1 MARIPM
7 GNFGNAMP
15 QVERIHLPEDQT
27 GKMIAG
33 ALQNMSQVAGQYAE
47 TKDRQQRQA
56 EASAKALALQNDQI
70 AAQEAKVKLDDVIT
84 TEMSE
89 QITLLKNDVSNGSK
103 TAEVANQSLRTWSD
117 VRYKE
122 LESELPGH
130 AQSNLKTY
138 WTENINQ
145 QSSSFL
151 PLQLRADAQKG
162 VVLAD
167 RYGEIA
173 TRYDRVKGRDYLE
186 SNLTTLNLSE
196 ADKQSR
202 LYSYEG
208 VRDQLE
214 IDDRITVALEGKDIQ
229 SLQALQTDLNS
240 NKFGYLD
247 GKQIQQNKDRVL
259 SRIDALNTQLK
270 AETNKRNSEAGKFLN
285 EYKANVLT
293 GRAQDSEYESNIGS
307 LVQGTEYEQEFQFYK
322 AQSVNIQKF
331 ANLLT
336 SEMLKRINQQKANM
350 KNTASADAVTEEKL
364 LGVFE
369 GLYKDKLE
377 TAKNNPNQIVRETGL
392 QVHSLSGAE
401 LKSNPSSWVS
411 KAVQNG
417 TSQLA
422 LKDPNVKVRPISAED
437 LPEAKKAFD
446 SLSVQGKLDFIAQ
459 LQSQSK
465 GHANAATIWGATLGQ
480 LGGGDQNYIAAGLA
494 RSNGFK
500 STDNRDLAT
509 SIVNGTQL
517 LKNKQLIMPKEA
529 DLKAEFNAYVGNTV
543 SGTTANNLFNVFKAI
558 YVDTMDARGYQH
570 AKSDDLPNKEIL
582 KTALSMATGGVYS
595 QRGSFKNYADGKVQ
609 DWKVSKP
616 YGMSDDSF
624 EDRLDSGYS
633 GISKST
639 GISESDLK
647 SLRLRQSTVRTKKG
661 DIQYDLI
668 NERGKPLVVNGV
680 QWRIYMNGVTK

>member
-1 MARIPM
+1 MLIPRSQGREVSQPNLQQHTPITGLQEM
-7 GNFGNAMP
+7 GRSIGGAMNAHEEK
-15 QVERIHLPEDQT
+15 QREQE
-27 GKMIAG
+27 A
-33 ALQNMSQVAGQYAE
+33 
-47 TKDRQQRQA
+47 QQ
-56 EASAKALALQNDQI
+56 KQI
-70 AAQEAKVKLDDVIT
+70 ALYHDKINEQEAKVKLDDVMT
-84 TEMSE
+84 SEMSE
-89 QITLLKNDVSNGSK
+89 QVTLVKNDVSNGVYNAQK
-103 TAEVANQSLRTWSD
+103 GGETLKKWSD
-117 VRYKE
+117 ERYKQ
-122 LESELPGH
+122 LEETVPLH
-130 AQSNLKTY
+130 AREQFKSYWDESISRQSTDL
-138 WTENINQ
+138 
-145 QSSSFL
+145 L
-151 PLQLRADAQKG
+151 PLQLRADAQKSAQL
-162 VVLAD
+162 VD
-167 RYGEIA
+167 RAFDIA
-173 TRYDRVKGRDYLE
+173 TRYEEKAGEEYLE
-186 SNLTTLNLSE
+186 IYLANAQMPEARKSEIRQTYKTTRNIMDIDGRISSAVENEDLESLRGLLT
-196 ADKQSR
+196 D
-202 LYSYEG
+202 
-208 VRDQLE
+208 
-214 IDDRITVALEGKDIQ
+214 IDA
-229 SLQALQTDLNS
+229 
-240 NKFGYLD
+240 NKYGYID
-247 GKQIQQNKDRVL
+247 GPTNQQKRNQVL
-259 SRIDALNTQLK
+259 SRIDSIETKQR
-270 AETNKRNSEAGKFLN
+270 AETNKRASEAGKFLN

-307 LVQGTEYEQEFQFYK
+307 LVKGTEHEQEFQFYK

-331 ANLLT
+331 ANLPT

-401 LKSNPSSWVS
+401 IKSNPSSWVS

-500 STDNRDLAT
+500 STDNRDVAT

-570 AKSDDLPNKEIL
+570 AKADDLPNKEIL

-624 EDRLDSGYS
+624 EDRLDSGYA

-668 NERGKPLVVNGV
+668 NERGNPLVVNGV
-680 QWRIYMNGVTK
+680 QWRIYMNGVTN

>member
-1 MARIPM
+1 MLIPRSQGREVSQPNLQQHTPITGLQEM
-7 GNFGNAMP
+7 GRSIGGAMNAHEEKLRE
-15 QVERIHLPEDQT
+15 QE
-27 GKMIAG
+27 A
-33 ALQNMSQVAGQYAE
+33 
-47 TKDRQQRQA
+47 QQ
-56 EASAKALALQNDQI
+56 KQI
-70 AAQEAKVKLDDVIT
+70 ALYHDKINEQEAKVKLDDVMT
-84 TEMSE
+84 SEMSE
-89 QITLLKNDVSNGSK
+89 QVTLVKNDVSNGVYNAQK
-103 TAEVANQSLRTWSD
+103 GGETLKKWSD
-117 VRYKE
+117 ERYKQ
-122 LESELPGH
+122 LEETVPLH
-130 AQSNLKTY
+130 AREQFKSYWDESISRQSTDL
-138 WTENINQ
+138 
-145 QSSSFL
+145 L
-151 PLQLRADAQKG
+151 PLQLRADAQKSAQL
-162 VVLAD
+162 VD
-167 RYGEIA
+167 RAFDIA
-173 TRYDRVKGRDYLE
+173 TRYEEKAGEEYLE
-186 SNLTTLNLSE
+186 IYLATAQMPEARKSEIRQTYKTTRNIMAIDGRISSAVE
-196 ADKQSR
+196 NED
-202 LYSYEG
+202 
-208 VRDQLE
+208 LE
-214 IDDRITVALEGKDIQ
+214 
-229 SLQALQTDLNS
+229 SLQGLLTDIDA
-240 NKFGYLD
+240 NKYGYID
-247 GKQIQQNKDRVL
+247 GPTNQQKRNQVL
-259 SRIDALNTQLK
+259 SRIDSIETKQR
-270 AETNKRNSEAGKFLN
+270 AEANKRNSEAGKFLN

-307 LVQGTEYEQEFQFYK
+307 LVKGTEYEQEFQFYK

-331 ANLLT
+331 ANLPT

-480 LGGGDQNYIAAGLA
+480 LGGGDQNYIAAGLV

-529 DLKAEFNAYVGNTV
+529 DLKVKFNDYVGNTV
-543 SGTTANNLFNVFKAI
+543 SGTTANNLFNVFKAV
-558 YVDTMDARGYQH
+558 YADTMDARGFQH
-570 AKSDDLPNKEIL
+570 TAADALPDDDII

-595 QRGSFKNYADGKVQ
+595 QNGSFKNYANGDVKK
-609 DWKVSKP
+609 WKVSKP

-624 EDRLDSGYS
+624 EDRLDSGYA

-639 GISESDLK
+639 GISESELK
-647 SLRLRQSTVRTKKG
+647 TLRLRQSTARTKKG
-661 DIQYDLI
+661 EIQYDLI

>member
-1 MARIPM
+1 MLIPRSQGREVSQPNLQQHTPITGLQEM
-7 GNFGNAMP
+7 GRSIGGAMNAHEEKLRE
-15 QVERIHLPEDQT
+15 QE
-27 GKMIAG
+27 A
-33 ALQNMSQVAGQYAE
+33 
-47 TKDRQQRQA
+47 QQ
-56 EASAKALALQNDQI
+56 KQI
-70 AAQEAKVKLDDVIT
+70 ALYHDKINEQEAKVKLDDVMT
-84 TEMSE
+84 SEMSE
-89 QITLLKNDVSNGSK
+89 QVTLVKNEVSNGVYNAQK
-103 TAEVANQSLRTWSD
+103 GGETLKKWSD
-117 VRYKE
+117 ERYKQ
-122 LESELPGH
+122 LEETVPLH
-130 AQSNLKTY
+130 AREQFKSYWDESINRQSTDL
-138 WTENINQ
+138 
-145 QSSSFL
+145 L
-151 PLQLRADAQKG
+151 PLQLRADAQKSAQL
-162 VVLAD
+162 VD
-167 RYGEIA
+167 RAFDIA
-173 TRYDRVKGRDYLE
+173 TRYEDKAGEEYLE
-186 SNLTTLNLSE
+186 IYLATAQMPEARKSEIRQTYKTTRNIMAIDGRISSAVENEDLESLRGLLTDIDSN
-196 ADKQSR
+196 K
-202 LYSYEG
+202 YSY
-208 VRDQLE
+208 
-214 IDDRITVALEGKDIQ
+214 IDGPT
-229 SLQALQTDLNS
+229 N
-240 NKFGYLD
+240 
-247 GKQIQQNKDRVL
+247 QQKRNQVL
-259 SRIDALNTQLK
+259 SSIDSIVTKQR
-270 AETNKRNSEAGKFLN
+270 AEANKRNSEAGKFLN

-307 LVQGTEYEQEFQFYK
+307 LVKGTEYEQEFQFYK

-331 ANLLT
+331 ANLPT

-668 NERGKPLVVNGV
+668 NERGNPLVVNGV

>member
-1 MARIPM
+1 MLIPRSQGREVSQPNLQQHTPITGLQEM
-7 GNFGNAMP
+7 GRSIGGAMNAHEEKLRE
-15 QVERIHLPEDQT
+15 QE
-27 GKMIAG
+27 A
-33 ALQNMSQVAGQYAE
+33 
-47 TKDRQQRQA
+47 QQ
-56 EASAKALALQNDQI
+56 KQI
-70 AAQEAKVKLDDVIT
+70 ALYHDKINEQEAKVKLDDVMT
-84 TEMSE
+84 SEMSE
-89 QITLLKNDVSNGSK
+89 QVTLVKNEVSNGVYNAQK
-103 TAEVANQSLRTWSD
+103 GGETLKKWSD
-117 VRYKE
+117 ERYKQ
-122 LESELPGH
+122 LEETVPLH
-130 AQSNLKTY
+130 AREQFKTY
-138 WTENINQ
+138 WDESINR
-145 QSSSFL
+145 QSTDLL
-151 PLQLRADAQKG
+151 PLQLRADAQKSAQL
-162 VVLAD
+162 VD
-167 RYGEIA
+167 RAFDIA
-173 TRYDRVKGRDYLE
+173 TRYEEKAGEEYLE
-186 SNLTTLNLSE
+186 IYLATAQMPEARKSEIRQTYKTTRNIMAIDGRISSAVENEDLESLRGLLT
-196 ADKQSR
+196 D
-202 LYSYEG
+202 
-208 VRDQLE
+208 
-214 IDDRITVALEGKDIQ
+214 ID
-229 SLQALQTDLNS
+229 S
-240 NKFGYLD
+240 NKYGYID
-247 GKQIQQNKDRVL
+247 GPTNQQKRNQVL
-259 SRIDALNTQLK
+259 SRIDSIETKQR
-270 AETNKRNSEAGKFLN
+270 AEANKRNSEAGKFLN

-331 ANLLT
+331 ANLPT

-500 STDNRDLAT
+500 STENRDLAT

-517 LKNKQLIMPKEA
+517 LKNKQLIMPKDA

-543 SGTTANNLFNVFKAI
+543 SGTTANNLFNVFKAV
-558 YVDTMDARGYQH
+558 YADTMAEQNLQH
-570 AKSDDLPNKEIL
+570 SKENEIPIKGIL
-582 KTALSMATGGVYS
+582 NTALSMATGGVYS
-595 QRGSFKNYADGKVQ
+595 QHGTFRNRANGKIE

-624 EDRLDSGYS
+624 EDRLDSGYE
-633 GISKST
+633 GISKGT
-639 GISESDLK
+639 GISISELK
-647 SLRLRQSTVRTKKG
+647 SFRIQQSNIRTRKG
-661 DIQYDLI
+661 EIQYDLI
-668 NERGKPLVVNGV
+668 NESRNPLVVNGV

>member
-1 MARIPM
+1 MAIDGRISS
-7 GNFGNAMP
+7 A
-15 QVERIHLPEDQT
+15 VENED
-27 GKMIAG
+27 
-33 ALQNMSQVAGQYAE
+33 
-47 TKDRQQRQA
+47 
-56 EASAKALALQNDQI
+56 
-70 AAQEAKVKLDDVIT
+70 
-84 TEMSE
+84 
-89 QITLLKNDVSNGSK
+89 
-103 TAEVANQSLRTWSD
+103 
-117 VRYKE
+117 
-122 LESELPGH
+122 LESLQGLLTDIDANKYGYIDGP
-130 AQSNLKTY
+130 T
-138 WTENINQ
+138 NQ
-145 QSSSFL
+145 QKRN
-151 PLQLRADAQKG
+151 Q
-162 VVLAD
+162 
-167 RYGEIA
+167 
-173 TRYDRVKGRDYLE
+173 
-186 SNLTTLNLSE
+186 
-196 ADKQSR
+196 
-202 LYSYEG
+202 
-208 VRDQLE
+208 
-214 IDDRITVALEGKDIQ
+214 
-229 SLQALQTDLNS
+229 
-240 NKFGYLD
+240 
-247 GKQIQQNKDRVL
+247 VL
-259 SRIDALNTQLK
+259 SRIDSIETKQR
-270 AETNKRNSEAGKFLN
+270 AEANKRNSEAGKFLN

-307 LVQGTEYEQEFQFYK
+307 LVQGTEYEKEFQFYK

-331 ANLLT
+331 ANLPT

-668 NERGKPLVVNGV
+668 NERGNPLVVNGV

>member
-1 MARIPM
+1 MLIPRSQGREVSQPNLQQHTPITGLQEM
-7 GNFGNAMP
+7 GRSIGGAMNAHEEKLRE
-15 QVERIHLPEDQT
+15 QE
-27 GKMIAG
+27 A
-33 ALQNMSQVAGQYAE
+33 
-47 TKDRQQRQA
+47 QQ
-56 EASAKALALQNDQI
+56 KQI
-70 AAQEAKVKLDDVIT
+70 ALYHDKINEQEAKVKLDDVMT
-84 TEMSE
+84 SEMSE
-89 QITLLKNDVSNGSK
+89 QVTLVKNDVSNGVYNAQKGSETLK
-103 TAEVANQSLRTWSD
+103 KWSD
-117 VRYKE
+117 ERYKQ
-122 LESELPGH
+122 LEETVPLH
-130 AQSNLKTY
+130 AREQFKSYWDESISRQSTDL
-138 WTENINQ
+138 
-145 QSSSFL
+145 L
-151 PLQLRADAQKG
+151 PLQLRADAQKSAQL
-162 VVLAD
+162 VD
-167 RYGEIA
+167 RAFDIA
-173 TRYDRVKGRDYLE
+173 TRYEEKAGEEYLE
-186 SNLTTLNLSE
+186 IYLANAQMPEARKSEIRQTYKTTRNIMDIDGRISSAVESE
-196 ADKQSR
+196 D
-202 LYSYEG
+202 
-208 VRDQLE
+208 LE
-214 IDDRITVALEGKDIQ
+214 
-229 SLQALQTDLNS
+229 SLQGLLTDIDA
-240 NKFGYLD
+240 NKYGYID
-247 GKQIQQNKDRVL
+247 GPTNQQKRNQVL
-259 SRIDALNTQLK
+259 SRIDSIETKQR
-270 AETNKRNSEAGKFLN
+270 AEANKRNSEAGKFLN

-307 LVQGTEYEQEFQFYK
+307 LVKGTEYEQEFQFYK

-331 ANLLT
+331 ANLPT

-437 LPEAKKAFD
+437 LPEAKQAFD

-529 DLKAEFNAYVGNTV
+529 DLKVKFNDYVGNTV
-543 SGTTANNLFNVFKAI
+543 SGTTANNLFNVFKAV
-558 YVDTMDARGYQH
+558 YADTMDARGFQH
-570 AKSDDLPNKEIL
+570 TAADALPDDDII

-595 QRGSFKNYADGKVQ
+595 QNGSFKNYANGDVKK
-609 DWKVSKP
+609 WKVSKP

-624 EDRLDSGYS
+624 EDRLDSGYA

-639 GISESDLK
+639 GISESELK
-647 SLRLRQSTVRTKKG
+647 TLRLRQSTARTKKG
-661 DIQYDLI
+661 EIQYDLI
-668 NERGKPLVVNGV
+668 NERGNPLVVNGV

>member
-1 MARIPM
+1 MLIPRSQGREVSQPNLQQHTPITGLQDM
-7 GNFGNAMP
+7 GRSIGGAMNAHEEKLRE
-15 QVERIHLPEDQT
+15 QE
-27 GKMIAG
+27 A
-33 ALQNMSQVAGQYAE
+33 
-47 TKDRQQRQA
+47 QQ
-56 EASAKALALQNDQI
+56 KQI
-70 AAQEAKVKLDDVIT
+70 ALYHDKINEQEAKVKLDDVMT
-84 TEMSE
+84 SEMSE
-89 QITLLKNDVSNGSK
+89 QVTLVKNEVSNGTYNAQK
-103 TAEVANQSLRTWSD
+103 GGETLKKWSD
-117 VRYKE
+117 ERYKQ
-122 LESELPGH
+122 LEETVPLH
-130 AQSNLKTY
+130 AREQFKSYWDESINRQSTDL
-138 WTENINQ
+138 
-145 QSSSFL
+145 L
-151 PLQLRADAQKG
+151 PLQLRADAQKSAQL
-162 VVLAD
+162 VD
-167 RYGEIA
+167 RAFDIA
-173 TRYDRVKGRDYLE
+173 TRYEEKAGEEYLE
-186 SNLTTLNLSE
+186 IYLATAQMPEARKSEIRQTYKTTRNIMDIDGRISSAVENEDLDSLRGLLT
-196 ADKQSR
+196 D
-202 LYSYEG
+202 
-208 VRDQLE
+208 
-214 IDDRITVALEGKDIQ
+214 ID
-229 SLQALQTDLNS
+229 S
-240 NKFGYLD
+240 NKYGYID
-247 GKQIQQNKDRVL
+247 GPTNQQKRNQVL
-259 SRIDALNTQLK
+259 SRIDSIETKQR
-270 AETNKRNSEAGKFLN
+270 AEANKRNSEAGKLLN

-307 LVQGTEYEQEFQFYK
+307 LVQGTEYEKEFQFYK

-331 ANLLT
+331 ANLPT

-543 SGTTANNLFNVFKAI
+543 SGTTANNLFNVFKAV

-570 AKSDDLPNKEIL
+570 AKTDDLPNKEIL

-668 NERGKPLVVNGV
+668 NERGNPLVVNGV

>member
-1 MARIPM
+1 MLIPRSQGREVSQPNLQQHTPITGLQDM
-7 GNFGNAMP
+7 GRSIGGAMNAHEEKLRE
-15 QVERIHLPEDQT
+15 QE
-27 GKMIAG
+27 A
-33 ALQNMSQVAGQYAE
+33 
-47 TKDRQQRQA
+47 QQ
-56 EASAKALALQNDQI
+56 KQI
-70 AAQEAKVKLDDVIT
+70 ALYHDKINEQEAKVKLDDVMT
-84 TEMSE
+84 SEMSE
-89 QITLLKNDVSNGSK
+89 QVTLVKNDVSNGVYNAQK
-103 TAEVANQSLRTWSD
+103 GGETLKKWSD
-117 VRYKE
+117 ERYKQ
-122 LESELPGH
+122 LEETVPLH
-130 AQSNLKTY
+130 AREQFKSYWDESINRQSTDL
-138 WTENINQ
+138 
-145 QSSSFL
+145 L
-151 PLQLRADAQKG
+151 PLQLRADAQKSAQL
-162 VVLAD
+162 VD
-167 RYGEIA
+167 RAFDIA
-173 TRYDRVKGRDYLE
+173 TRYEDKAGEEYLE
-186 SNLTTLNLSE
+186 IYLANAQMPEARKSEIRQTYKTTRNIMDIDGRISSAVESE
-196 ADKQSR
+196 D
-202 LYSYEG
+202 
-208 VRDQLE
+208 LE
-214 IDDRITVALEGKDIQ
+214 
-229 SLQALQTDLNS
+229 SLQGLLTDIDA
-240 NKFGYLD
+240 NKYGYID
-247 GKQIQQNKDRVL
+247 GPTNQQKRNQVL
-259 SRIDALNTQLK
+259 SRIDSIETKQR
-270 AETNKRNSEAGKFLN
+270 AEANKRNSEAGKFLN

-307 LVQGTEYEQEFQFYK
+307 LVQGTEYEKEFQFYK

-331 ANLLT
+331 ANLPT

-500 STDNRDLAT
+500 SKENRDLAT

-624 EDRLDSGYS
+624 EERLDSGYS

-668 NERGKPLVVNGV
+668 NERGNPLVVNGV

>member
-1 MARIPM
+1 MLIPRSQGREVSQPNLQQHTPITGLQEM
-7 GNFGNAMP
+7 GRSIGVAMNAHEEKLRE
-15 QVERIHLPEDQT
+15 QE
-27 GKMIAG
+27 A
-33 ALQNMSQVAGQYAE
+33 
-47 TKDRQQRQA
+47 QQ
-56 EASAKALALQNDQI
+56 KQI
-70 AAQEAKVKLDDVIT
+70 ALYHDKINEQEAKVKLDDVMT
-84 TEMSE
+84 SEMSE
-89 QITLLKNDVSNGSK
+89 QVTLVKNDVSNGVYNAQK
-103 TAEVANQSLRTWSD
+103 GGETLKKWSD
-117 VRYKE
+117 ERYKQ
-122 LESELPGH
+122 LEETVPLH
-130 AQSNLKTY
+130 AREQFKSYWDESISRQSTDL
-138 WTENINQ
+138 
-145 QSSSFL
+145 L
-151 PLQLRADAQKG
+151 PLQLRADAQKSAQL
-162 VVLAD
+162 VD
-167 RYGEIA
+167 RAFDIA
-173 TRYDRVKGRDYLE
+173 TRYEEKAGEEYLE
-186 SNLTTLNLSE
+186 IYLANAQMPEARKSEIRQTYKTTRNIMAIDGRISSAVENEDLESLRGLLT
-196 ADKQSR
+196 D
-202 LYSYEG
+202 
-208 VRDQLE
+208 
-214 IDDRITVALEGKDIQ
+214 IDA
-229 SLQALQTDLNS
+229 
-240 NKFGYLD
+240 NKYGYID
-247 GKQIQQNKDRVL
+247 GPTNQQKRNQVL
-259 SRIDALNTQLK
+259 SRIDSIETKQR
-270 AETNKRNSEAGKFLN
+270 AEANKRNSDAGKFLN

-293 GRAQDSEYESNIGS
+293 GRAQDSEYESNIES
-307 LVQGTEYEQEFQFYK
+307 LVKGTEHEQEFQFYK

-331 ANLLT
+331 ANLPT

-377 TAKNNPNQIVRETGL
+377 VAKNNANQIVRETGL
-392 QVHSLSGAE
+392 EVHSLSGAE

-529 DLKAEFNAYVGNTV
+529 DLKVKFNAYVGNTV
-543 SGTTANNLFNVFKAI
+543 SGTTANNLFNVFKAV
-558 YVDTMDARGYQH
+558 YADTMDARGFQH
-570 AKSDDLPNKEIL
+570 TAADALPDDDII

-595 QRGSFKNYADGKVQ
+595 QNGSFKNYANGDVKK
-609 DWKVSKP
+609 WKVSKP

>member
-1 MARIPM
+1 MLIPRSQGREVSQPNLQQHTPITGLQEM
-7 GNFGNAMP
+7 GRSIGGAMNAHEEKLRE
-15 QVERIHLPEDQT
+15 QE
-27 GKMIAG
+27 A
-33 ALQNMSQVAGQYAE
+33 
-47 TKDRQQRQA
+47 QQ
-56 EASAKALALQNDQI
+56 KQI
-70 AAQEAKVKLDDVIT
+70 ALYHDKINEQEAKVKLDDVMT
-84 TEMSE
+84 SEMSE
-89 QITLLKNDVSNGSK
+89 QVTLVKNEVSNGVYNAQK
-103 TAEVANQSLRTWSD
+103 GGETLKKWSD
-117 VRYKE
+117 ERYKQ
-122 LESELPGH
+122 LEETVPLH
-130 AQSNLKTY
+130 AREQFKSYWDESINRQSTDL
-138 WTENINQ
+138 
-145 QSSSFL
+145 L
-151 PLQLRADAQKG
+151 PLQLRADAQKSAQL
-162 VVLAD
+162 VD
-167 RYGEIA
+167 RAFDIA
-173 TRYDRVKGRDYLE
+173 TRYEDKAGEEYLE
-186 SNLTTLNLSE
+186 IYLATAQMPEARKSEIRQTYKTTRNIMAIDGRISSAVENEDLESLRGLLT
-196 ADKQSR
+196 D
-202 LYSYEG
+202 
-208 VRDQLE
+208 
-214 IDDRITVALEGKDIQ
+214 ID
-229 SLQALQTDLNS
+229 S
-240 NKFGYLD
+240 NKYGYID
-247 GKQIQQNKDRVL
+247 GPTNQQKRNQVL
-259 SRIDALNTQLK
+259 SRIDSIETKQR
-270 AETNKRNSEAGKFLN
+270 AEANKRNSEAGKFLN

-307 LVQGTEYEQEFQFYK
+307 LVKGTQYEQEFQFYK

-331 ANLLT
+331 ANLPT

-500 STDNRDLAT
+500 STENRDLAT

-570 AKSDDLPNKEIL
+570 SKSDDLPNKEIL

-668 NERGKPLVVNGV
+668 NERGNPLVVNGV